1 MKIRPSM
8 RPTAGEFAFAPTKGF
23 FMPKQITAETKFLI
37 ESLPE
42 NLRKLATE
50 STEVGYMSQMDFDAA
65 VEGDE
70 VPLAERDE
78 VMSFFQQD
86 LGLELLESSVFSRY
100 VEKYDEDDEQAKNDK
115 SRDLLNADAEQVD
128 VNDEDYDHYAKQLM
142 NSTTGGLT
150 LGVQDSVQ
158 SYLKQIGTVQLLT
171 ALGEVAIAQRI
182 EAANRLVVYGLCES
196 PMTIRAM
203 LDWYA
208 QLLADEIKL
217 RYIVNLEVMYSSDSE
232 KKSLAAL
239 SEALKSKG
247 VDDVADLDDED
258 LEDEELGDEEE
269 EEEEEDAEGEPG
281 VRKEDTPRGTS
292 GVPIPVMEESLMPM
306 VLELFAKIKRIFN
319 QISNLQKLRLENLVK
334 SAKLDEALEKKYA
347 KLRLEL
353 FEYVSKIRLNDDRVE
368 DILEKLTARNA
379 LLMGL
384 EGKMLRLAMAFK
396 IKREDFLAE
405 WTGNELNRNW
415 VKKLARS
422 KIPAWTK
429 FVAKHEKDIL
439 KIQEDITAIA
449 YETGQ
454 PTAEYK
460 KVVELVRRGQAEA
473 ARAKREMIEAN
484 LRLVIKFAKKSANR
498 GLGLDFSDLVQDGN
512 IGLMKAVDKFD
523 YRLGNKFS
531 TYATN
536 WIQQGI
542 SRSIADQARTIRI
555 PVHMIDNIHK
565 IQKASRQFMHKYGRS
580 PTAEELSK
588 IIYLPVEKIHKAMK
602 VNLRPI
608 SLEAP
613 VDSDGDSSRI
623 EIIAD
628 ETAKNPFVSAA
639 QKNLRKIVTQILSEL
654 DPKEETVIRQ
664 RFGMSTNKTSTL
676 EEVGEYIGVTRER
689 IRQIEQKALNKLKH
703 PTRARKLRSFLEE

>member
-1 MKIRPSM
+1 MVKKLDE
-8 RPTAGEFAFAPTKGF
+8 ATKL
-23 FMPKQITAETKFLI
+23 LI

-42 NLRKLATE
+42 NLQNLAA
-50 STEVGYMSQMDFDAA
+50 SAMDIGYMSRMDFTAA
-65 VEGDE
+65 TEADEIPAEEQDE
-70 VPLAERDE
+70 VLD
-78 VMSFFQQD
+78 FFQQD
-86 LGLELLESSVFSRY
+86 LGLEVLETDNYPQDMGRY
-100 VEKYDEDDEQAKNDK
+100 YEMDDDEPRDK
-115 SRDLLNADAEQVD
+115 TRNLLNADAEQVD
-128 VNDEDYDHYAKQLM
+128 VNDDEYEHYAKQLER
-142 NSTTGGLT
+142 SQTGSLV

-171 ALGEVAIAQRI
+171 AAGEIAIAQRI
-182 EAANRLVVYGLCES
+182 EAASRLMVYGLCES
-196 PMTIRAM
+196 PMTIQAM
-203 LDWYA
+203 LDWYQ
-208 QLLADEIKL
+208 QLLNEDIRL

-232 KKSLAAL
+232 QKSLAAL

-247 VDDVADLDDED
+247 VEHVDELDDDDLDSLDMGTDDTDEEDEDDED
-258 LEDEELGDEEE
+258 EDGLK
-269 EEEEEDAEGEPG
+269 
-281 VRKEDTPRGTS
+281 KEDTPRGTS

-306 VLELFAKIKRIFN
+306 VLDLFAKIKRIFN
-319 QISNLQKLRLENLVK
+319 SMQKLQAKRLENLFT
-334 SAKLDEALEKKYA
+334 SDTPDMALEKKYS
-347 KLRLEL
+347 KMRLEL
-353 FEYVSKIRLNDDRVE
+353 FEHVSKIRLNDDRVAE
-368 DILEKLTARNA
+368 ILEQLTKRDQ

-384 EGKMLRLAMAFK
+384 EGKMLRLAMANK

-405 WTGNELNRNW
+405 YAGNELNRNW
-415 VKKLARS
+415 VKKLS
-422 KIPAWTK
+422 KHKNAAWSN
-429 FVAKHEKDIL
+429 FAKKHGDDIL
-439 KIQEDITAIA
+439 KIQEDIIAIA
-449 YETGQ
+449 NETGQ
-454 PTAEYK
+454 PTSEYK
-460 KVVELVRRGQAEA
+460 KVVELVRRGQTEA

-484 LRLVIKFAKKSANR
+484 LRLVIKFAKKSSNR

-565 IQKASRQFMHKYGRS
+565 IQRASRQFMHKYGRQ

-588 IIYLPVEKIHKAMK
+588 IIYLPVDKIHKAMK
-602 VNLRPI
+602 VNLKPI

-613 VDSDGDSSRI
+613 VGTEDDSSRI

-628 ETAKNPFVSAA
+628 ETAKNPFTSAA

-654 DPKEETVIRQ
+654 DPKEETVLRQ

-703 PTRARKLRSFLEE
+703 PTRARKLRSFLED

>member
-1 MKIRPSM
+1 MVKKLDEATRL
-8 RPTAGEFAFAPTKGF
+8 
-23 FMPKQITAETKFLI
+23 LI
-37 ESLPE
+37 DSLPD
-42 NLRKLATE
+42 NLQKLAT
-50 STEVGYMSQMDFDAA
+50 SAIEVGYLSRMDFTAATDA
-65 VEGDE
+65 DE
-70 VPLAERDE
+70 VPSEEHDE
-78 VMSFFQQD
+78 VLDFFQQD
-86 LGLELLESSVFSRY
+86 LGLEILETDNYPQDLGRY
-100 VEKYDEDDEQAKNDK
+100 YDTDDDEPRDK
-115 SRDLLNADAEQVD
+115 TRNLLNADAEQVD
-128 VNDEDYDHYAKQLM
+128 VNDDDYEHYAKQLER
-142 NSTTGGLT
+142 SQTGSLV

-171 ALGEVAIAQRI
+171 AAGEVAIAQRI
-182 EAANRLVVYGLCES
+182 EAASRLMVYGLCES
-196 PMTIRAM
+196 PMTIQAM
-203 LDWYA
+203 LDWYQ
-208 QLLADEIKL
+208 QLLNEDIRL

-232 KKSLAAL
+232 QKSLAAL

-247 VDDVADLDDED
+247 VEHVDELDDDELDDLTDASVEDDEEDDDDED
-258 LEDEELGDEEE
+258 EDGIK
-269 EEEEEDAEGEPG
+269 
-281 VRKEDTPRGTS
+281 KEDTPRGTS

-306 VLELFAKIKRIFN
+306 ITELFAKIKRIFN
-319 QISNLQKLRLENLVK
+319 SMQKLQAKRLDNLL
-334 SAKLDEALEKKYA
+334 SSDTPDAALEKKYT
-347 KLRLEL
+347 KMRLEL
-353 FEYVSKIRLNDDRVE
+353 FEHVSKIRLNDDRIAE
-368 DILEKLTARNA
+368 ILEQLTKRDQ

-384 EGKMLRLAMAFK
+384 EGKLLRLAMANK

-405 WTGNELNRNW
+405 YAGNELNRNW
-415 VKKLARS
+415 VKKLA
-422 KIPAWTK
+422 KHKNATWANFAK
-429 FVAKHEKDIL
+429 KHEADIL

-449 YETGQ
+449 VETGQ
-454 PTAEYK
+454 PTSEYK
-460 KVVELVRRGQAEA
+460 KVVELVRRGQTEA

-484 LRLVIKFAKKSANR
+484 LRLVIKFAKKSSNR

-565 IQKASRQFMHKYGRS
+565 IQRASRQFMHKYGRQ

-588 IIYLPVEKIHKAMK
+588 IIYLPVDKIHKAMK
-602 VNLRPI
+602 VNLKPI

-613 VDSDGDSSRI
+613 VGTEDDSSRI

-628 ETAKNPFVSAA
+628 ETAKNPFTSAA

-654 DPKEETVIRQ
+654 DPKEETVLRQ

-703 PTRARKLRSFLEE
+703 PTRARKLRSFLED

>member
-1 MKIRPSM
+1 M
-8 RPTAGEFAFAPTKGF
+8 A
-23 FMPKQITAETKFLI
+23 KQIDEATKLLI

-42 NLRKLATE
+42 NLQKLAT
-50 STEVGYMSQMDFDAA
+50 SAVEVGYLSHMDFTNATEA
-65 VEGDE
+65 DE
-70 VPLAERDE
+70 VPTEEQDE
-78 VMSFFQQD
+78 VLDFFQQD
-86 LGLELLESSVFSRY
+86 LGLEILETNSFSRDNEEY
-100 VEKYDEDDEQAKNDK
+100 YDDDNS
-115 SRDLLNADAEQVD
+115 SRDKTRNLLNSDAEQVD
-128 VNDEDYDHYAKQLM
+128 VNDDDYEHFAKQLERS
-142 NSTTGGLT
+142 STGNLV

-171 ALGEVAIAQRI
+171 AAGEVAIAQRI
-182 EAANRLVVYGLCES
+182 EAASRLMVYGLCES
-196 PMTIRAM
+196 PMTIQAM
-203 LDWYA
+203 LDWYQ
-208 QLLADEIKL
+208 QLLSDDIRL

-232 KKSLAAL
+232 QKSLAAI

-247 VDDVADLDDED
+247 VEHVDDLDDDDLDD
-258 LEDEELGDEEE
+258 LEESSTEGEEE
-269 EEEEEDAEGEPG
+269 EEETEDENGIKKEDA
-281 VRKEDTPRGTS
+281 PRGTS
-292 GVPIPVMEESLMPM
+292 GVPIPVMEESLVPM
-306 VLELFAKIKRIFN
+306 IADLFAKIKRIFN
-319 QISNLQKLRLENLVK
+319 GMQKLQAQRLENLLA
-334 SAKLDEALEKKYA
+334 SAKPDEALEKKYT
-347 KLRLEL
+347 KQRLEL
-353 FEYVSKIRLNDDRVE
+353 FEHVSKIRLNDDRVAE
-368 DILEKLTARNA
+368 ILEHLTKRDQ

-384 EGKMLRLAMAFK
+384 EGKLLRLAVASK

-405 WTGNELNRNW
+405 YTGNELNRNW
-415 VKKLARS
+415 VKKLQKHKS
-422 KIPAWTK
+422 PAWVNFAK
-429 FVAKHEKDIL
+429 KHEADIL

-449 YETGQ
+449 VETGQ

-460 KVVELVRRGQAEA
+460 KVVELVRRGQTEA

-484 LRLVIKFAKKSANR
+484 LRLVIKFAKKSSNR

-565 IQKASRQFMHKYGRS
+565 IQRATRQFMHKYGRQ

-588 IIYLPVEKIHKAMK
+588 IIYLPVDKIHKAMK
-602 VNLRPI
+602 VNLKPI

-613 VDSDGDSSRI
+613 VGTEDDSSRM

-654 DPKEETVIRQ
+654 DPKEETVLRQ

-703 PTRARKLRSFLEE
+703 PTRARKLRSFLED

>member
-1 MKIRPSM
+1 MAKKLDEATRL
-8 RPTAGEFAFAPTKGF
+8 
-23 FMPKQITAETKFLI
+23 LI
-37 ESLPE
+37 DSLPE
-42 NLRKLATE
+42 NLQKLAL
-50 STEVGYMSQMDFDAA
+50 SAIEVGYLSQMDFNNATEA
-65 VEGDE
+65 DE
-70 VPLAERDE
+70 VPAEEQDE
-78 VMSFFQQD
+78 VLDFFQQD
-86 LGLELLESSVFSRY
+86 LGLEILETDNFSREM
-100 VEKYDEDDEQAKNDK
+100 EKYYDDDSGEPRDK
-115 SRDLLNADAEQVD
+115 TRNLLNADAEQVD
-128 VNDEDYDHYAKQLM
+128 VNEEDYEHYAKQLER
-142 NSTTGGLT
+142 SQTGNLV

-171 ALGEVAIAQRI
+171 AAGEVAIAQRI
-182 EAANRLVVYGLCES
+182 EAASRLMVYGLCES
-196 PMTIRAM
+196 PMTIKAM
-203 LDWYA
+203 LDWYQ
-208 QLLADEIKL
+208 QLLNEDIRL
-217 RYIVNLEVMYSSDSE
+217 RYIVNLEVMYSSESE
-232 KKSLAAL
+232 QKSLAAL

-247 VDDVADLDDED
+247 VEHVDELDDDDLDDLEETAVSDDED
-258 LEDEELGDEEE
+258 DDDDEDGIK
-269 EEEEEDAEGEPG
+269 
-281 VRKEDTPRGTS
+281 KEDTPRGTS
-292 GVPIPVMEESLMPM
+292 GVPIPVMEDALMPM
-306 VLELFAKIKRIFN
+306 VMELFGKIKRIFN
-319 QISNLQKLRLENLVK
+319 SMQKLQAKRLENLLVS
-334 SAKLDEALEKKYA
+334 SAPDEALEKKYT
-347 KLRLEL
+347 KMRIEL
-353 FEYVSKIRLNDDRVE
+353 FEYVSQIRLNDDRIAE
-368 DILEKLTARNA
+368 ILEQLTKRDQ

-384 EGKMLRLAMAFK
+384 EGKLLRLAMANK

-405 WTGNELNRNW
+405 YAGNEINRNW
-415 VKKLARS
+415 VKKLAKHKS
-422 KIPAWTK
+422 PVWAAFAK
-429 FVAKHEKDIL
+429 KHEKDIL

-449 YETGQ
+449 QETGQ

-460 KVVELVRRGQAEA
+460 KVVELVRRGQTEA

-484 LRLVIKFAKKSANR
+484 LRLVIKFAKKSSNR

-565 IQKASRQFMHKYGRS
+565 IQRATRQFMHKYGRQ

-588 IIYLPVEKIHKAMK
+588 IIYLPVDKIHKAMK
-602 VNLRPI
+602 VNLKPI

-613 VDSDGDSSRI
+613 VGTEDDSSRS

-654 DPKEETVIRQ
+654 DPKEETVLRQ

-703 PTRARKLRSFLEE
+703 PTRARKLRSFLED

>member
-1 MKIRPSM
+1 MAKKLDEATRL
-8 RPTAGEFAFAPTKGF
+8 
-23 FMPKQITAETKFLI
+23 LI
-37 ESLPE
+37 DSLPE
-42 NLRKLATE
+42 NLQKLAL
-50 STEVGYMSQMDFDAA
+50 SAIEVGYLSQMDFNNATEA
-65 VEGDE
+65 DE
-70 VPLAERDE
+70 VPAEEQDE
-78 VMSFFQQD
+78 VLDFFQQD
-86 LGLELLESSVFSRY
+86 LGLEILETDNFSREM
-100 VEKYDEDDEQAKNDK
+100 EKYYDDDSDEPRDK
-115 SRDLLNADAEQVD
+115 TRNLLNADAEQVD
-128 VNDEDYDHYAKQLM
+128 VNEEDYEHYAKQLER
-142 NSTTGGLT
+142 SQTGNLV

-171 ALGEVAIAQRI
+171 AAGEVAIAQRI
-182 EAANRLVVYGLCES
+182 EAASRLMVYGLCES
-196 PMTIRAM
+196 PMTIKAM
-203 LDWYA
+203 LDWYQ
-208 QLLADEIKL
+208 QLLNEDIRL
-217 RYIVNLEVMYSSDSE
+217 RYIVNLEVMYSSESE
-232 KKSLAAL
+232 QKSLAAL

-247 VDDVADLDDED
+247 VEHVDELDDDDLDDLEETAVSDDED
-258 LEDEELGDEEE
+258 DDDEDDDEDGIKK
-269 EEEEEDAEGEPG
+269 EDA
-281 VRKEDTPRGTS
+281 PRGTS
-292 GVPIPVMEESLMPM
+292 GVPIPVMEDALMPM
-306 VLELFAKIKRIFN
+306 VMELFGKIKRIFN
-319 QISNLQKLRLENLVK
+319 SMQKLQAKRLENLLM
-334 SAKLDEALEKKYA
+334 SSTPDATLEKKYT
-347 KLRLEL
+347 KMRIEL
-353 FEYVSKIRLNDDRVE
+353 FEYVSQIRLNDDRIAE
-368 DILEKLTARNA
+368 ILEQLTKRDQ

-384 EGKMLRLAMAFK
+384 EGKLLRLAMANK

-405 WTGNELNRNW
+405 YAGNEINRNW
-415 VKKLARS
+415 VKKLA
-422 KIPAWTK
+422 KHKNPVWAAFAK
-429 FVAKHEKDIL
+429 KHEKDIL

-449 YETGQ
+449 QETGQ

-460 KVVELVRRGQAEA
+460 KVVELVRRGQTEA

-484 LRLVIKFAKKSANR
+484 LRLVIKFAKKSSNR

-565 IQKASRQFMHKYGRS
+565 IQRATRQFMHKYGRQ

-588 IIYLPVEKIHKAMK
+588 IIYLPVDKIHKAMK
-602 VNLRPI
+602 VNLKPI

-613 VDSDGDSSRI
+613 VGTEDDSSRI

-654 DPKEETVIRQ
+654 DPKEETVLRQ

-703 PTRARKLRSFLEE
+703 PTRARKLRSFLED

>member
-1 MKIRPSM
+1 MAKKLDE
-8 RPTAGEFAFAPTKGF
+8 ATKL
-23 FMPKQITAETKFLI
+23 LI
-37 ESLPE
+37 DSLPE
-42 NLRKLATE
+42 NLQKLAT
-50 STEVGYMSQMDFDAA
+50 SAVEVGYLSQMDFNAA
-65 VEGDE
+65 TEADE
-70 VPLAERDE
+70 VPDAEKEE
-78 VMSFFQQD
+78 VLDFFQQD
-86 LGLELLESSVFSRY
+86 LGLEVLESDSYPRDI
-100 VEKYDEDDEQAKNDK
+100 EKYYDDDDSDEPRDK
-115 SRDLLNADAEQVD
+115 TRNLLNADAEQVD
-128 VNDEDYDHYAKQLM
+128 VNDDDYEHYAKQLER
-142 NSTTGGLT
+142 SQTGNLV

-171 ALGEVAIAQRI
+171 AAGEVAIAQRI
-182 EAANRLVVYGLCES
+182 EAATRLMVYGLCES
-196 PMTIRAM
+196 PMTIQAM
-203 LDWYA
+203 LDWYQ
-208 QLLADEIKL
+208 QLLNEDIRL
-217 RYIVNLEVMYSSDSE
+217 RYILNLEVMYSSESE
-232 KKSLAAL
+232 QKSLAAL

-247 VDDVADLDDED
+247 VEHVDELDDED
-258 LEDEELGDEEE
+258 LDDLEESTADDEDDEDDD
-269 EEEEEDAEGEPG
+269 EDDDDED
-281 VRKEDTPRGTS
+281 VKKEDTPRGTS

-306 VLELFAKIKRIFN
+306 VMELFGKIKRVFN
-319 QISNLQKLRLENLVK
+319 NMQKLQAKRLENLLTSSK
-334 SAKLDEALEKKYA
+334 PDEALEKKYA
-347 KLRLEL
+347 KMRVEL
-353 FEYVSKIRLNDDRVE
+353 FEHVSKIRLNDDRIAE
-368 DILEKLTARNA
+368 ILEHLTQRDQ

-384 EGKMLRLAMAFK
+384 EGKLLRLAVANK

-405 WTGNELNRNW
+405 YAGNELNRNW
-415 VKKLARS
+415 GKKLMRHKNPTWANFA
-422 KIPAWTK
+422 K
-429 FVAKHEKDIL
+429 KHEKDIL
-439 KIQEDITAIA
+439 KIQEDITEIA
-449 YETGQ
+449 RETGQ

-460 KVVELVRRGQAEA
+460 KVVELVRRGQTEA

-484 LRLVIKFAKKSANR
+484 LRLVIKFAKKSSNR

-565 IQKASRQFMHKYGRS
+565 IQRASRQFMHKYGRQ

-588 IIYLPVEKIHKAMK
+588 IIYLPVDKIHKAMK
-602 VNLRPI
+602 VNLKPI

-613 VDSDGDSSRI
+613 VGSEDDSSRI

-654 DPKEETVIRQ
+654 DPKEETVLRQ

-689 IRQIEQKALNKLKH
+689 IRQIEQKALTKLKH
-703 PTRARKLRSFLEE
+703 PTRARKLRSFLED

>member
-1 MKIRPSM
+1 MAKKLDEATRL
-8 RPTAGEFAFAPTKGF
+8 
-23 FMPKQITAETKFLI
+23 LI
-37 ESLPE
+37 DSLPE
-42 NLRKLATE
+42 NLQKLAL
-50 STEVGYMSQMDFDAA
+50 SAIEVGYLSQMDFNNATEA
-65 VEGDE
+65 DE
-70 VPLAERDE
+70 VPAEEQDE
-78 VMSFFQQD
+78 VLDFFQQD
-86 LGLELLESSVFSRY
+86 LGLEILETDNFSREM
-100 VEKYDEDDEQAKNDK
+100 EKYYDDDSDEPRDK
-115 SRDLLNADAEQVD
+115 TRNLLNADAEQVD
-128 VNDEDYDHYAKQLM
+128 VNEEDYEHYAKQLER
-142 NSTTGGLT
+142 SQTGNLV

-171 ALGEVAIAQRI
+171 AAGEVAIAQRI
-182 EAANRLVVYGLCES
+182 EAASRLMVYGLCES
-196 PMTIRAM
+196 PMTIKAM
-203 LDWYA
+203 LDWYQ
-208 QLLADEIKL
+208 QLLNEDIRL
-217 RYIVNLEVMYSSDSE
+217 RYIVNLEVMYSSESE
-232 KKSLAAL
+232 QKSLAAL

-247 VDDVADLDDED
+247 VEHVDELDDDDLDDLEETAVSDDED
-258 LEDEELGDEEE
+258 DEDDDDDE
-269 EEEEEDAEGEPG
+269 DGIK
-281 VRKEDTPRGTS
+281 KEDTPRGTS
-292 GVPIPVMEESLMPM
+292 GVPIPVMEDALMPTVM
-306 VLELFAKIKRIFN
+306 ELFGKIKRIFN
-319 QISNLQKLRLENLVK
+319 SMQKLQAKRLENLLV
-334 SAKLDEALEKKYA
+334 SSTPDAALEKKYT
-347 KLRLEL
+347 KMRIEL
-353 FEYVSKIRLNDDRVE
+353 FEHVSQIRLNDDRIAE
-368 DILEKLTARNA
+368 ILEQLTKRDQ

-384 EGKMLRLAMAFK
+384 EGKLLRLAMANK

-405 WTGNELNRNW
+405 YAGNEINRNW
-415 VKKLARS
+415 VKKLAKHKNPVWS
-422 KIPAWTK
+422 AFAK
-429 FVAKHEKDIL
+429 KHEKDIL

-449 YETGQ
+449 QETGQ

-460 KVVELVRRGQAEA
+460 KVVELVRRGQTEA

-484 LRLVIKFAKKSANR
+484 LRLVIKFAKKSSNR

-565 IQKASRQFMHKYGRS
+565 IQRATRQFMHKYGRQ

-588 IIYLPVEKIHKAMK
+588 IIYLPVDKIHKAMK
-602 VNLRPI
+602 VNLKPI

-613 VDSDGDSSRI
+613 VGTEDDSSRI

-654 DPKEETVIRQ
+654 DPKEETVLRQ

-703 PTRARKLRSFLEE
+703 PTRARKLRSFLED

>member
-1 MKIRPSM
+1 MVKKLDE
-8 RPTAGEFAFAPTKGF
+8 ATKL
-23 FMPKQITAETKFLI
+23 LI
-37 ESLPE
+37 DSLPE
-42 NLRKLATE
+42 NLQKLAE
-50 STEVGYMSQMDFDAA
+50 SAMEVGYMSQMDFTAA
-65 VEGDE
+65 TEADEIPSDEQDE
-70 VPLAERDE
+70 VLD
-78 VMSFFQQD
+78 FFQQD
-86 LGLELLESSVFSRY
+86 LGLEVLETDSYPRDLGKY
-100 VEKYDEDDEQAKNDK
+100 YDEDDSEE
-115 SRDLLNADAEQVD
+115 SRDKTRNLLNADAEQVD
-128 VNDEDYDHYAKQLM
+128 VNDDDYEHYAKQLER
-142 NSTTGGLT
+142 SQTGSLV

-171 ALGEVAIAQRI
+171 AAGEVAIAQRI
-182 EAANRLVVYGLCES
+182 EAASRLMVYGLCES
-196 PMTIRAM
+196 PMTIQAM
-203 LDWYA
+203 LDWYQ
-208 QLLADEIKL
+208 QLLNEDIRL
-217 RYIVNLEVMYSSDSE
+217 RYIVNLEVMYSSESE
-232 KKSLAAL
+232 QKSLAAL

-247 VDDVADLDDED
+247 VEHVDDLDDDD
-258 LEDEELGDEEE
+258 LDDLADASVEEEDEEDDADEE
-269 EEEEEDAEGEPG
+269 DGIK
-281 VRKEDTPRGTS
+281 KEDTPRSTS

-306 VLELFAKIKRIFN
+306 VTELFAKIKRIFN
-319 QISNLQKLRLENLVK
+319 GMQKLQAKRLENLL
-334 SAKLDEALEKKYA
+334 SSDAPDMALEKKYN
-347 KLRLEL
+347 KMRLEL
-353 FEYVSKIRLNDDRVE
+353 FEHVSKIRLNDDRVAE
-368 DILEKLTARNA
+368 ILEQLTKRDQ

-384 EGKMLRLAMAFK
+384 EGKLLRLALANK
-396 IKREDFLAE
+396 VKREDFLAE
-405 WTGNELNRNW
+405 YVGNELNRNW
-415 VKKLARS
+415 VKKLAKHKNPVWS
-422 KIPAWTK
+422 NFAK
-429 FVAKHEKDIL
+429 KHEADIL

-449 YETGQ
+449 TETGQ

-484 LRLVIKFAKKSANR
+484 LRLVIKFAKKSSNR

-565 IQKASRQFMHKYGRS
+565 IQRASRQFMHKYGRQ

-588 IIYLPVEKIHKAMK
+588 IIYLPVDKIHKAMK
-602 VNLRPI
+602 VNLKPI

-613 VDSDGDSSRI
+613 VGTEDDSSRI

-628 ETAKNPFVSAA
+628 ETAKNPFTSAA

-654 DPKEETVIRQ
+654 DPKEETVLRQ

-703 PTRARKLRSFLEE
+703 PTRARKLRSFLED

>member
-1 MKIRPSM
+1 MAKKLDEATRL
-8 RPTAGEFAFAPTKGF
+8 
-23 FMPKQITAETKFLI
+23 LI

-42 NLRKLATE
+42 NLQKLASNAME
-50 STEVGYMSQMDFDAA
+50 IGYMSRMDFDAA
-65 VEGDE
+65 TEADE
-70 VPLAERDE
+70 VPSDE
-78 VMSFFQQD
+78 HEEVLDFFQQD
-86 LGLELLESSVFSRY
+86 LGLEVLDIDNYPQDLSRY
-100 VEKYDEDDEQAKNDK
+100 YDTEDEEPRDK
-115 SRDLLNADAEQVD
+115 TRNLLNADAEQVD
-128 VNDEDYDHYAKQLM
+128 VNDDDYEHYAKQLER
-142 NSTTGGLT
+142 SQTGSLV

-171 ALGEVAIAQRI
+171 AAGEVAIAQRI
-182 EAANRLVVYGLCES
+182 EAASRLMVYGLCES
-196 PMTIRAM
+196 PMTIQAI
-203 LDWYA
+203 LDWYQ
-208 QLLADEIKL
+208 QLLNEDIRL
-217 RYIVNLEVMYSSDSE
+217 RYIVNLEVMYSSDAE
-232 KKSLAAL
+232 QKSLAAL
-239 SEALKSKG
+239 SETLKSKG
-247 VDDVADLDDED
+247 VEHVDELDDDDLDDLAD
-258 LEDEELGDEEE
+258 ASVSDDEEDDDLDDDE
-269 EEEEEDAEGEPG
+269 DGIK
-281 VRKEDTPRGTS
+281 KEDTPRGTS

-306 VLELFAKIKRIFN
+306 VLDLFAKIKRIYN
-319 QISNLQKLRLENLVK
+319 SMQKLQAKRLENLLT
-334 SAKLDEALEKKYA
+334 SDTPDASLEKKYT

-353 FEYVSKIRLNDDRVE
+353 FEHVSKIRLNDDRVAE
-368 DILEKLTARNA
+368 ILEQLTKRDQ

-384 EGKMLRLAMAFK
+384 EGKLLRLAMANK

-405 WTGNELNRNW
+405 YTGNELNRNW
-415 VKKLARS
+415 VKKLA
-422 KIPAWTK
+422 KHKNAAWASFAK
-429 FVAKHEKDIL
+429 KHEADIL

-449 YETGQ
+449 NETGQ

-484 LRLVIKFAKKSANR
+484 LRLVIKFAKKSSNR

-565 IQKASRQFMHKYGRS
+565 IQRASRQFMHKYGRQ

-588 IIYLPVEKIHKAMK
+588 IIYLPVDKIHKAMK
-602 VNLRPI
+602 VNLKPI

-613 VDSDGDSSRI
+613 VGTEDDSSRI

-628 ETAKNPFVSAA
+628 ETAKNPFTSAA

-654 DPKEETVIRQ
+654 DPKEETVLRQ

-703 PTRARKLRSFLEE
+703 PTRARKLRSFLED

>member
-1 MKIRPSM
+1 M
-8 RPTAGEFAFAPTKGF
+8 TK
-23 FMPKQITAETKFLI
+23 KLDEATKLLV

-42 NLRKLATE
+42 NLQKLAT
-50 STEVGYMSQMDFDAA
+50 SAIDIGYMSQMDFDAA
-65 VEGDE
+65 TEADEIPAEEQDE
-70 VPLAERDE
+70 VRD
-78 VMSFFQQD
+78 FFQQD
-86 LGLELLESSVFSRY
+86 LGLEILESDNY
-100 VEKYDEDDEQAKNDK
+100 PNNLEKYYDDDSDEPRDK
-115 SRDLLNADAEQVD
+115 TRNLLNADAEQVD
-128 VNDEDYDHYAKQLM
+128 VNDDDYEHFAKQLER
-142 NSTTGGLT
+142 SQTGNLV

-171 ALGEVAIAQRI
+171 AAGEVAIAQRI
-182 EAANRLVVYGLCES
+182 EAASRLMVYGLCES
-196 PMTIRAM
+196 PMTIQAM
-203 LDWYA
+203 LDWYQ
-208 QLLADEIKL
+208 QLLNEDIRL

-232 KKSLAAL
+232 QKSLAAL

-247 VDDVADLDDED
+247 VEHVDELDDDDLDELTDSTASDEDEDDED
-258 LEDEELGDEEE
+258 DDLDED
-269 EEEEEDAEGEPG
+269 G
-281 VRKEDTPRGTS
+281 VKKEDTPRGTS
-292 GVPIPVMEESLMPM
+292 GVPIPVMEEALMPT
-306 VLELFAKIKRIFN
+306 VLDLFAKIKRVFN
-319 QISNLQKLRLENLVK
+319 SMQKLQAYRLENLLTSSK
-334 SAKLDEALEKKYA
+334 PDAALEKKYTQM
-347 KLRLEL
+347 RLKL
-353 FEYVSKIRLNDDRVE
+353 FEHVSKIRLNDDRIAE
-368 DILEKLTARNA
+368 ILEKLTSRDQ

-384 EGKMLRLAMAFK
+384 EGKLLRLAMANK

-405 WTGNELNRNW
+405 YVGNELNRNW
-415 VKKLARS
+415 VKKLARH
-422 KIPAWTK
+422 KNQAWVNFAK
-429 FVAKHEKDIL
+429 KHEKDII

-449 YETGQ
+449 AETGQ

-460 KVVELVRRGQAEA
+460 KVVELVRRGQTEA

-484 LRLVIKFAKKSANR
+484 LRLVIKFAKKHSNR

-565 IQKASRQFMHKYGRS
+565 IQRATRQFMHKYGRQ

-588 IIYLPVEKIHKAMK
+588 IIYLPVDKIHKAMK
-602 VNLRPI
+602 VNLKPI

-613 VDSDGDSSRI
+613 VGTEDDSSRI

-628 ETAKNPFVSAA
+628 ETAKNPFTSAA

-654 DPKEETVIRQ
+654 DPKEETVLRQ

-703 PTRARKLRSFLEE
+703 PTRARKLRSFLED

>member
-1 MKIRPSM
+1 MVKKLDEATRL
-8 RPTAGEFAFAPTKGF
+8 
-23 FMPKQITAETKFLI
+23 LI
-37 ESLPE
+37 DSLPE
-42 NLRKLATE
+42 NLQKLAY
-50 STEVGYMSQMDFDAA
+50 SAIEVGYMSRMDFTAATDA
-65 VEGDE
+65 DE
-70 VPLAERDE
+70 VPSDEHDE
-78 VMSFFQQD
+78 VLDFFQQD
-86 LGLELLESSVFSRY
+86 LGLEILESDNYPQDMDRY
-100 VEKYDEDDEQAKNDK
+100 YDTDEDDEPRDK
-115 SRDLLNADAEQVD
+115 TRNLLNADAEQVD
-128 VNDEDYDHYAKQLM
+128 VNDDDYEHYAKQLER
-142 NSTTGGLT
+142 SQTGSLV

-171 ALGEVAIAQRI
+171 AAGEVAIAQRI
-182 EAANRLVVYGLCES
+182 EAASRLMVYGLCES
-196 PMTIRAM
+196 PMTIQAM
-203 LDWYA
+203 LDWYQ
-208 QLLADEIKL
+208 QLLNEDIRL

-232 KKSLAAL
+232 QKSLAAL

-247 VDDVADLDDED
+247 VEHVDELDDDDLDDLADASVED
-258 LEDEELGDEEE
+258 DDEEDELDDDE
-269 EEEEEDAEGEPG
+269 DGIK
-281 VRKEDTPRGTS
+281 KEDTPRSTS
-292 GVPIPVMEESLMPM
+292 GVPIPVMEEALMPM

-319 QISNLQKLRLENLVK
+319 SMQKLQAKRLDNLLA
-334 SAKLDEALEKKYA
+334 SDTPDAALEKKYT

-353 FEYVSKIRLNDDRVE
+353 FEHVSKIRLNDDRIAE
-368 DILEKLTARNA
+368 ILEQLTKRDQ

-384 EGKMLRLAMAFK
+384 EGKLLRLAIANK

-405 WTGNELNRNW
+405 YTGNELNRNW
-415 VKKLARS
+415 VKKLAKHKNPTWS
-422 KIPAWTK
+422 NFAK
-429 FVAKHEKDIL
+429 KHEADIL

-449 YETGQ
+449 VETGQ
-454 PTAEYK
+454 PTSEYK
-460 KVVELVRRGQAEA
+460 KVVELVRRGQTEA

-484 LRLVIKFAKKSANR
+484 LRLVIKFAKKSSNR

-565 IQKASRQFMHKYGRS
+565 IQRATRQFMHKYGRQ

-588 IIYLPVEKIHKAMK
+588 IIYLPVDKIHKAMK
-602 VNLRPI
+602 VNLKPI

-613 VDSDGDSSRI
+613 VGTEDDSSRI

-628 ETAKNPFVSAA
+628 ETAKNPFTSAA
-639 QKNLRKIVTQILSEL
+639 QKNLRKIVTQIPSEL
-654 DPKEETVIRQ
+654 DPKEETVLRQ

-703 PTRARKLRSFLEE
+703 PTRARKLRSFLED

>member
-1 MKIRPSM
+1 M
-8 RPTAGEFAFAPTKGF
+8 TK
-23 FMPKQITAETKFLI
+23 KLDEATKLLI
-37 ESLPE
+37 DSLPE
-42 NLRKLATE
+42 SLKELAL
-50 STEVGYMSQMDFDAA
+50 SATEVGYLSQMDFDNAFQA
-65 VEGDE
+65 DE
-70 VPLAERDE
+70 VPEEEQDE
-78 VMSFFQQD
+78 VVEFFKQD
-86 LGLELLESSVFSRY
+86 LGLEILETDSNRFTRDM
-100 VEKYDEDDEQAKNDK
+100 EKYYEEDEDSYSRDK
-115 SRDLLNADAEQVD
+115 TRDLLNADAEQVD
-128 VNDEDYDHYAKQLM
+128 VNDEDYEHYAKQLERS
-142 NSTTGGLT
+142 STGNLV
-150 LGVQDSVQ
+150 LGVQDSIQ

-171 ALGEVAIAQRI
+171 AAGEIAIAQRI
-182 EAANRLVVYGLCES
+182 EAASRLMVYGLCES
-196 PMTIRAM
+196 PMTIQAM
-203 LDWYA
+203 LDWYQ
-208 QLLADEIKL
+208 QLLNGDIRL
-217 RYIVNLEVMYSSDSE
+217 RHIVNLEVMYSSESE
-232 KKSLAAL
+232 QKSLAAL
-239 SEALKSKG
+239 ADTLKSKG
-247 VDDVADLDDED
+247 VEQVDDLADEDLDALEESVSDDED
-258 LEDEELGDEEE
+258 DDEDMDEDD
-269 EEEEEDAEGEPG
+269 EDK
-281 VRKEDTPRGTS
+281 KEDGQRSSS
-292 GVPIPVMEESLMPM
+292 GVPIPVMEDALMPM
-306 VLELFAKIKRIFN
+306 ITELFSKIKRVF
-319 QISNLQKLRLENLVK
+319 SGMQKLQEKRLANLLISSK
-334 SAKLDEALEKKYA
+334 PDETLEKKYN
-347 KLRLEL
+347 KSRLEL
-353 FEYVSKIRLNDDRVE
+353 FEYVGKIRLNDDRIAE
-368 DILEKLTARNA
+368 IMEKLTKRDQ

-384 EGKMLRLAMAFK
+384 EGKMLRLALSCK

-405 WTGNELNRNW
+405 YVGNELNRNW
-415 VKKLARS
+415 VKKLAKNKS
-422 KIPAWTK
+422 AAWQNFATK
-429 FVAKHEKDIL
+429 HQADVL

-449 YETGQ
+449 KETGQ
-454 PTAEYK
+454 PTSEYK

-484 LRLVIKFAKKSANR
+484 LRLVIKFAKKSSNR

-565 IQKASRQFMHKYGRS
+565 IQRATRQFMHKYGRQ

-602 VNLRPI
+602 VNLKPM

-613 VDSDGDSSRI
+613 VGTEDDSSRI

-628 ETAKNPFVSAA
+628 ETAKNPFTSAA

-654 DPKEETVIRQ
+654 DPKEETVLRQ

-703 PTRARKLRSFLEE
+703 PTRARKLRSFLED

>member
-1 MKIRPSM
+1 MAKKLDEATRL
-8 RPTAGEFAFAPTKGF
+8 
-23 FMPKQITAETKFLI
+23 LI

-42 NLRKLATE
+42 NLQKLAFGAIE
-50 STEVGYMSQMDFDAA
+50 NGYMSRMDFDAA
-65 VEGDE
+65 TAADE
-70 VPLAERDE
+70 VPSDEHDE
-78 VMSFFQQD
+78 VLDFFQQD
-86 LGLELLESSVFSRY
+86 LGLEVLEIDNYPQDLNRY
-100 VEKYDEDDEQAKNDK
+100 YGTDEDDEPRDK
-115 SRDLLNADAEQVD
+115 TRNLLNADAEQVD
-128 VNDEDYDHYAKQLM
+128 VNDDDYEHYAKQLER
-142 NSTTGGLT
+142 SQTGSLV

-171 ALGEVAIAQRI
+171 AAGEVAIAQRI
-182 EAANRLVVYGLCES
+182 EAASRLMVYGLCES
-196 PMTIRAM
+196 PMTIQAM
-203 LDWYA
+203 LDWYQ
-208 QLLADEIKL
+208 QLLNEDIRL

-232 KKSLAAL
+232 QKNLAAL

-247 VDDVADLDDED
+247 VEHVDELDDDDLDDLTDSVETDDEDEEELDDED
-258 LEDEELGDEEE
+258 
-269 EEEEEDAEGEPG
+269 G
-281 VRKEDTPRGTS
+281 VKKEDTPRGTS
-292 GVPIPVMEESLMPM
+292 GVPIPVMEEALMPM
-306 VLELFAKIKRIFN
+306 VLDLFAKIKRIFN
-319 QISNLQKLRLENLVK
+319 SMQKLQAKRLDNLLSSDTPDV
-334 SAKLDEALEKKYA
+334 ALEKKYT
-347 KLRLEL
+347 KMRLEL
-353 FEYVSKIRLNDDRVE
+353 FEHVSKIRLNDDRIAE
-368 DILEKLTARNA
+368 ILEQLTKRDQ

-384 EGKMLRLAMAFK
+384 EGKLLRLAMANK

-405 WTGNELNRNW
+405 YVGNEVNRNW
-415 VKKLARS
+415 VKKLV
-422 KIPAWTK
+422 KHKNPAWANFAK
-429 FVAKHEKDIL
+429 KHEADIL

-449 YETGQ
+449 TETGQ

-484 LRLVIKFAKKSANR
+484 LRLVIKFAKKSSNR

-565 IQKASRQFMHKYGRS
+565 IQRASRQFMHKYGRQ

-588 IIYLPVEKIHKAMK
+588 IIYLPVDKIHKAMK
-602 VNLRPI
+602 VNLKPI

-613 VDSDGDSSRI
+613 VGTEDDSSRI

-628 ETAKNPFVSAA
+628 ETAKNPFTSAA

-654 DPKEETVIRQ
+654 DPKEETVLRQ

-703 PTRARKLRSFLEE
+703 PTRARKLRSFLED

>member
-1 MKIRPSM
+1 MAKKLDDATRL
-8 RPTAGEFAFAPTKGF
+8 
-23 FMPKQITAETKFLI
+23 LI

-42 NLRKLATE
+42 NLQKLAT
-50 STEVGYMSQMDFDAA
+50 SAVEVGYLSQMDFNAA
-65 VEGDE
+65 TEADE
-70 VPLAERDE
+70 VPAEEQDE
-78 VMSFFQQD
+78 VLDFFQQD
-86 LGLELLESSVFSRY
+86 LGLEFLESDSYPQDLDRY
-100 VEKYDEDDEQAKNDK
+100 YDDGDDEPRDK
-115 SRDLLNADAEQVD
+115 TRNLLNADAEQVD
-128 VNDEDYDHYAKQLM
+128 VNDDDYEHFAKQLER
-142 NSTTGGLT
+142 SQTGSLV

-171 ALGEVAIAQRI
+171 AAGEVAIAQRI
-182 EAANRLVVYGLCES
+182 EAASRLMVYGLCES
-196 PMTIRAM
+196 PMTIQAM
-203 LDWYA
+203 LDWYQ
-208 QLLADEIKL
+208 QLLNDDIRL
-217 RYIVNLEVMYSSDSE
+217 RYIVNLEVMYSSE
-232 KKSLAAL
+232 AEQKSLAAL

-247 VDDVADLDDED
+247 VEHVDELDDED
-258 LEDEELGDEEE
+258 LDDLEESTVEDDEEDEDDADS
-269 EEEEEDAEGEPG
+269 EDG
-281 VRKEDTPRGTS
+281 VKKEDTPRGTS
-292 GVPIPVMEESLMPM
+292 GVPIPVMEEALMPM
-306 VLELFAKIKRIFN
+306 VMDLFTKIKRIFN
-319 QISNLQKLRLENLVK
+319 SMQKLQAQRLDNLLTSSK
-334 SAKLDEALEKKYA
+334 PDEALEKKYT

-353 FEYVSKIRLNDDRVE
+353 FEHVSKIRLNDDRNAE
-368 DILEKLTARNA
+368 ILEQLTKRDQ

-384 EGKMLRLAMAFK
+384 EGKLLRLALSAK
-396 IKREDFLAE
+396 VKREDFLAE
-405 WTGNELNRNW
+405 YTGNELNRNW
-415 VKKLARS
+415 VKKLA
-422 KIPAWTK
+422 KHKNPVWANFAK
-429 FVAKHEKDIL
+429 KHEKDIL

-449 YETGQ
+449 METGQ
-454 PTAEYK
+454 PTSEYK
-460 KVVELVRRGQAEA
+460 KVVELVRRGQTEA

-484 LRLVIKFAKKSANR
+484 LRLVIKFAKKHSNR

-565 IQKASRQFMHKYGRS
+565 IQRASRQFMHKYGRQ

-588 IIYLPVEKIHKAMK
+588 IIYLPVDKIHKAMK
-602 VNLRPI
+602 VNLKPI

-613 VDSDGDSSRI
+613 VGTDEESSRI

-628 ETAKNPFVSAA
+628 ETAKNPFTSAA

-654 DPKEETVIRQ
+654 DPKEETVLRQ

-703 PTRARKLRSFLEE
+703 PTRARKLRSFLED

>member
-1 MKIRPSM
+1 MAKKLDDATRL
-8 RPTAGEFAFAPTKGF
+8 
-23 FMPKQITAETKFLI
+23 LI

-42 NLRKLATE
+42 NLQKLAT
-50 STEVGYMSQMDFDAA
+50 SAAEVGYMSQMDFDAA
-65 VEGDE
+65 TEADEIPLEEQDE
-70 VPLAERDE
+70 VLD
-78 VMSFFQQD
+78 FFQQD
-86 LGLELLESSVFSRY
+86 LGLEILESDNFSQDMGKY
-100 VEKYDEDDEQAKNDK
+100 YDEDSDEPRDK
-115 SRDLLNADAEQVD
+115 TRNLLNADAEQVD
-128 VNDEDYDHYAKQLM
+128 VNDDDYEHFAKQLER
-142 NSTTGGLT
+142 SQTGSLV

-171 ALGEVAIAQRI
+171 AAGEVAIAQRI
-182 EAANRLVVYGLCES
+182 EAASRLMVYGLCES
-196 PMTIRAM
+196 PMTIQAM
-203 LDWYA
+203 LDWYQ
-208 QLLADEIKL
+208 QLLNEDIRL
-217 RYIVNLEVMYSSDSE
+217 RYIVNLEVMYSSESE
-232 KKSLAAL
+232 QKSLAAL

-247 VDDVADLDDED
+247 VEHVDELDDDELDDLEESTASEEDEDDED
-258 LEDEELGDEEE
+258 VDDEDGVKKEE
-269 EEEEEDAEGEPG
+269 
-281 VRKEDTPRGTS
+281 TPRGTS
-292 GVPIPVMEESLMPM
+292 GVPIPVMEEALMPM
-306 VLELFAKIKRIFN
+306 VVDLFAKIKKTFN
-319 QISNLQKLRLENLVK
+319 SMQKLQAKRLENLLT
-334 SAKLDEALEKKYA
+334 SDTPDEALEKKYA
-347 KLRLEL
+347 KMRLEL
-353 FEYVSKIRLNDDRVE
+353 FEHVSKIRLNDDRNAE
-368 DILEKLTARNA
+368 ILERLTQRDQ

-384 EGKMLRLAMAFK
+384 EGKLLRLALANK

-405 WTGNELNRNW
+405 YTGNELNRNW
-415 VKKLARS
+415 VKKLAKS
-422 KIPAWTK
+422 KNAAWANFAK
-429 FVAKHEKDIL
+429 KHEKDIL

-449 YETGQ
+449 NETGQ

-460 KVVELVRRGQAEA
+460 KVVELVRRGQTEA

-484 LRLVIKFAKKSANR
+484 LRLVIKFAKKSSNR

-565 IQKASRQFMHKYGRS
+565 IQRASRQFMHKYGRN

-588 IIYLPVEKIHKAMK
+588 IIYLPVDKIHKAMK
-602 VNLRPI
+602 VNLKPI

-613 VDSDGDSSRI
+613 VGTEDESSRL

-654 DPKEETVIRQ
+654 DPKEETVLRQ

-703 PTRARKLRSFLEE
+703 PTRARKLRSFLED